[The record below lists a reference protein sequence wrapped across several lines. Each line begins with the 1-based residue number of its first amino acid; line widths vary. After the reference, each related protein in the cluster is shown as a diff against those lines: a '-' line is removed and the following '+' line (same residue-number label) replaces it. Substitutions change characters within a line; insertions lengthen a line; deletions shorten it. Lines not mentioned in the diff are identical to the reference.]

1 MSGARIVLI
10 GVGNAYRED
19 DGAGLAVIEQL
30 RAVLP
35 EGIEIV
41 PCEDEPS
48 RLIDAWHGASA
59 AVVVDAVSSGAVPGT
74 LHRFDASEAAVP
86 GRVFRSST
94 HAFGVG
100 EAIELARALGKLP
113 PRIVVYGIEG
123 AGFGG
128 GESLSSPVDAAVR
141 HAADAVLADLTRLLN
156 EEAPCTSTR

>member
-1 MSGARIVLI
+1 M
-10 GVGNAYRED
+10 
-19 DGAGLAVIEQL
+19 
-30 RAVLP
+30 LP

-59 AVVVDAVSSGAVPGT
+59 AVVVDAVNSGAAPGT

-128 GESLSSPVDAAVR
+128 GESLSPPVEAAVR
-141 HAADAVLADLTRLLN
+141 HAADAVLADLTSLLN
-156 EEAPCTSTR
+156 EEARCTSTR

>member
-1 MSGARIVLI
+1 MKGARIVLI

-19 DGAGLAVIEQL
+19 DGAGLAVIERL
-30 RAVLP
+30 RGVVP

-59 AVVVDAVSSGAVPGT
+59 AVVVDAVSSGAAPGT

-86 GRVFRSST
+86 SRVFRSST

-123 AGFGG
+123 AAFGG
-128 GESLSSPVDAAVR
+128 GVSLSPPVEAAVR
-141 HAADAVLADLTRLLN
+141 PATDAVLADLTLLTN